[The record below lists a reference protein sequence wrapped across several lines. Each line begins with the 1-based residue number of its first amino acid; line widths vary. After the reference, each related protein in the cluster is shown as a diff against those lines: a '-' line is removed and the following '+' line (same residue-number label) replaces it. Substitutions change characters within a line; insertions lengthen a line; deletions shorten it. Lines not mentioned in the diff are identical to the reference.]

1 MIDVA
6 DFGLIPSAK
15 SQRKAGETS
24 GLWTLLGFGRK
35 PGTEITLAVAQC
47 ACGSP
52 PKVVRLGNITNGL
65 STNCGCVRRAGMTKH
80 GAAARSSDTREGVY
94 RVWRSMVDRCTNPA
108 HAAYGRYG
116 ARGIAVCDRWL
127 DVAGFVADMGDDYRP
142 GLTIERRDNDKGYAP
157 DNCYWATRLEQTR
170 NRRTTRSAT
179 MNGVTKTIAEWA
191 IDYGVP
197 YYLVWSRMA
206 AGWPIKLALTRER
219 HKGRKGAA

>member
-15 SQRKAGETS
+15 SQRKAGETT

-127 DVAGFVADMGDDYRP
+127 DVAGFVADMSDDYRP

-170 NRRTTRSAT
+170 NRRTTRFAT
-179 MNGVTKTIAEWA
+179 VGGSTKTIAEWA
-191 IDYGVP
+191 IAYGIP
-197 YYLVWSRMA
+197 YRLLHKRLS
-206 AGWPIKLALTRER
+206 AGWPIDVALTRQPN
-219 HKGRKGAA
+219 KGRSYDE